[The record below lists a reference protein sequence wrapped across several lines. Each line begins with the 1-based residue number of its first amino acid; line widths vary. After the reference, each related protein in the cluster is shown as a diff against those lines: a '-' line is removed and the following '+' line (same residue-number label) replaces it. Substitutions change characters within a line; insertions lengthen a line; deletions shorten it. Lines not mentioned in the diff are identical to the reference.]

1 MCRELASQGECA
13 GYAGARHGTG
23 PIQCRE
29 QQHLWNLHAAWWV
42 RGRRGKHVGLSPAVP
57 QGCMRPPAG
66 THTANS
72 PVLWLSALRWPP
84 TDGLLFPP
92 NGKQHRDT
100 QPWALHPP
108 PPAPAGRHR
117 ALDDVGASV
126 GGYQARGILMALSD
140 MVLKFKAPLR
150 SGDAFR
156 VDTRVEQASG
166 GGAGRRRLTPALTLQ
181 SNVPVKRAPRPE
193 RRAGDRGAPCTEAGG
208 GEGGTRRQ
216 AGGGVRGGAIDRDL
230 PDAGV
235 QADSAACWR
244 PRGVLEAAD
253 GRGGGRQWRPL
264 VDGEGQCALWCIL
277 QGRRANCT
285 AQVSWAHA
293 RAAGRTGAA
302 ARPVCN
308 TRSPL
313 VLRRSL

>member
-1 MCRELASQGECA
+1 MESTCSMVGERETGKARGALAGCPP
-13 GYAGARHGTG
+13 G
-23 PIQCRE
+23 
-29 QQHLWNLHAAWWV
+29 LHAAA
-42 RGRRGKHVGLSPAVP
+42 GRHAHCQLPRAVALSLALAPYRWTSVP
-57 QGCMRPPAG
+57 PKRQ
-66 THTANS
+66 TA
-72 PVLWLSALRWPP
+72 PRHAALGSA
-84 TDGLLFPP
+84 
-92 NGKQHRDT
+92 
-100 QPWALHPP
+100 P